1 VIPTLRLLE
10 KYLNLFLVFLFPTQL
25 ALHFWPDFAFV
36 FGIRVDYLSPA
47 IYLTDLLFVILLV
60 PWLIKERRN
69 FLRSLKYS
77 NKFLL
82 FFLIIFVV
90 NLLITSVFWVSLIK
104 WIKIIEMIFV
114 AYYVNKRKDVFTVSR
129 VSSTLFYSLLFFSVI
144 GILQFFFGRTLGG
157 TFYWLGERTFS
168 NLTPGIANIYLFGKN
183 FLRIYSTFPHP
194 NALAGFV
201 GLATIFIFFNRFV
214 KNKLFIF
221 IGFLLIFIVF
231 TLTFSMSA
239 YIAISVCV
247 ILYLVFKKKIL
258 NQKALNLLI
267 VLTFIASF
275 YLTIFSKPLLQSGID
290 FSKSF
295 RERLVLADISREI
308 ISENWVVGTGLNTF
322 VIKETLF
329 GELENSVWLLQPVH
343 NIYLLI
349 LTEAGISGVVL
360 LFLSFY
366 LILKSSIKLNKI
378 WGVLSIVF
386 ILTTGLFDHYWL
398 TIQQNMLLASL
409 LIGLSLRKE

>member
-1 VIPTLRLLE
+1 MIPTLRLLE

-360 LFLSFY
+360 LFVLPNLKKFY
-366 LILKSSIKLNKI
+366 
-378 WGVLSIVF
+378 
-386 ILTTGLFDHYWL
+386 
-398 TIQQNMLLASL
+398 
-409 LIGLSLRKE
+409 

>member
-1 VIPTLRLLE
+1 MIPTLRLLE